1 MPRIYLSVL
10 GTNDYLPCSY
20 FFGNNEVTNVRF
32 VQEAT
37 VQMLCGDWMSKDKV
51 VIFTTEESSQ
61 RNWVDNGHIA
71 RTTGECKQCSGLKRC
86 IDALDLSCTTA
97 NVSIP
102 QGRSEEEIWEIF
114 GIIEKQIP
122 QESEV
127 FFDITHSF
135 RSIPMLAMT
144 ALNYA
149 KTVKNI
155 AIGGIYYGALE
166 ALGDIKTVAAMPVEN
181 RRVPIFDLTAF
192 DQLLDWAVGIDRFV
206 SSGDARYVDRLAR
219 RSVNPVLA
227 KTKGRDKAAAG
238 VKKLGSHLADF
249 TEILSTC
256 RGNQIKDICGTLKED
271 FSAYRRAEHAAAFD
285 PLVSRVADRMN
296 RFKGEHVNDG
306 IHAVRWCLGHNLI
319 QQGYTIL
326 LETIVTAVLISINA
340 DIMDLDARMAVPG
353 AAIVLNRGGAG
364 KKEDQE
370 NCFFIQS
377 KSYLEKNTALVKP
390 ITILIDLRNDLN
402 HAGWRKNA
410 SKPQRFRSKLEHL
423 VDKVEPLLKTL

>member
-1 MPRIYLSVL
+1 MSVL

-37 VQMLCGDWMSKDKV
+37 VQMLCGDWTSRDRV
-51 VIFTTEESSQ
+51 VIFTTEESRR
-61 RNWVDNGHIA
+61 RNWVDNGHIE
-71 RTTGECKQCSGLKRC
+71 RETEQRKQCSGLKRC
-86 IDALDLSCTTA
+86 IEALDLNCVTA

-102 QGRSEEEIWEIF
+102 QGCSEEEIWEIF
-114 GIIEKQIP
+114 RIIEKHIP
-122 QESEV
+122 PEVEV

-135 RSIPMLAMT
+135 RSLPMLAMT

-149 KTVKNI
+149 KTVKKI
-155 AIGGIYYGALE
+155 SIGGIYYGALE
-166 ALGDIKTVAAMPVEN
+166 ALGDMKTVAAMLVEK

-192 DQLLDWAVGIDRFV
+192 DQLLDWAMGIDRFV

-219 RSVNPVLA
+219 RSVKTVLA

-256 RGNQIKDICGTLKED
+256 RGKQIKDICGTLQED
-271 FSAYRRAEHAAAFD
+271 LSAYRRAEHAAAFD
-285 PLVSRVADRMN
+285 PLVGRVADRMS

-306 IHAVRWCLGHNLI
+306 IQAVRWCLGHNLI

-326 LETIVTAVLISINA
+326 LETIVTAVLISISA
-340 DIMDLDARMAVPG
+340 DIMDRDARMAVPG
-353 AAIVLNRGGAG
+353 AAIVLNRGGEG

-370 NCFFIQS
+370 NRFYIQS
-377 KSYLEKNTALVKP
+377 RHYLEKNTALVKP
-390 ITILIDLRNDLN
+390 ITTLINLRNDLN

-410 SKPQRFRSKLEHL
+410 SKPHHFRIKLEHL
-423 VDKVEPLLKTL
+423 VDEVEPLLKTP